1 MKIITIY
8 AYGSVNRTYR
18 HDNFQR
24 IFWNQSY
31 PEIKCAYRLRQDS
44 PSTARSYC
52 GSLNETMIYENN
64 GSFAHSCSAWV
75 LLLCGTN
82 AISSE
87 IKLSQKIYWVSLW
100 NENIFYYVFSF
111 SLRFSCGMHN
121 MRTQSNRCRN
131 VNTLILDCE
140 YEFLFLVKHNPLG
153 QWKFRRVV
161 QCNRRSFAILFPWI
175 RTRLTSTTC
184 VLLTAKRSSNFYWK
198 WFKSK
203 KNDASI
209 FICSF

>member
-1 MKIITIY
+1 MHTAPWTEHTGMTIFNVYSEISLTQKLNAHIAYDKIHRRRHGAIVGVWMKQWFMKITAVSLIRAPLECCY
-8 AYGSVNRTYR
+8 
-18 HDNFQR
+18 
-24 IFWNQSY
+24 
-31 PEIKCAYRLRQDS
+31 CAAQTQLQVKSNSHRRFIEF
-44 PSTARSYC
+44 PC
-52 GSLNETMIYENN
+52 GM
-64 GSFAHSCSAWV
+64 
-75 LLLCGTN
+75 
-82 AISSE
+82 
-87 IKLSQKIYWVSLW
+87 KIYFITCLVYSSRVVS
-100 NENIFYYVFSF
+100 
-111 SLRFSCGMHN
+111 HN